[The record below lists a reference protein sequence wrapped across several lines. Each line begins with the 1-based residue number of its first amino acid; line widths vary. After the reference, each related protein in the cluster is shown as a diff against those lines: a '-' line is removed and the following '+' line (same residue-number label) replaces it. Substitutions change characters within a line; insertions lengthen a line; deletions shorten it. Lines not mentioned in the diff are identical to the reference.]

1 MTGDSP
7 SPAAPVEP
15 PPPPPPSNATA
26 PAQSYSWVAGGPGR
40 QRRNTRIAIAVVVAG
55 VIVGVAVAL
64 PVTLLGHSK
73 GPGNGTS
80 SGSSAQASSVYRDA
94 MSKMRAAAGF
104 HYVAV
109 LNGATG
115 QRTVGDA
122 TRDGGQQEITV
133 TSQFGPEHFKLML
146 TGGTVYFQ
154 GNIPAFEDELGV
166 VPSKAQGLQ
175 NAWIAVSK
183 QDGPYSSLAAGITT
197 SDQADETALQ
207 PSSSSAM
214 TSNGVSAL
222 RLQGA
227 VPPQQ
232 GAPGGTG
239 HLDVTANGHQA
250 LAYFQ
255 SLSQSGNTVTSTVTF
270 SAWGT
275 VATITAP
282 SGATAWSTLGGT
294 PPPGGYGNGG
304 FGPPSPTPSGTI

>member
-1 MTGDSP
+1 MTGVP
-7 SPAAPVEP
+7 LP
-15 PPPPPPSNATA
+15 PPPPPDAAP
-26 PAQSYSWVAGGPGR
+26 PAQSYSWVAGGPR
-40 QRRNTRIAIAVVVAG
+40 RPRRNTQIALAVVVAG
-55 VIVGVAVAL
+55 VIVGVAIAL
-64 PVTLLGHSK
+64 PVTLLGHSNST
-73 GPGNGTS
+73 GSGAP
-80 SGSSAQASSVYRDA
+80 SGSSTQASNVYRDA

-109 LNGATG
+109 LSGATG

-133 TSQFGPEHFKLML
+133 TSQFGPEHFKLVL

-154 GNIPAFEDELGV
+154 GNVAAFEDELGV
-166 VPSKAQGLQ
+166 APSKAQGLQ
-175 NAWIAVSK
+175 NTWIAVSK
-183 QDGPYSSLAAGITT
+183 QDGPYASLAAGVTT

-207 PSSSSAM
+207 PSSSTAV

-250 LAYFQ
+250 LSYYQ
-255 SLSQSGNTVTSTVTF
+255 SLTQSGTTVTSTVTF

-275 VATITAP
+275 AATLTAP
-282 SGATAWSTLGGT
+282 SGTTAWSTLGGT

-304 FGPPSPTPSGTI
+304 FGSGSQTPSGTI

>member
-15 PPPPPPSNATA
+15 PPPPPPPNASA
-26 PAQSYSWVAGGPGR
+26 PASSYSWVDGAPPR
-40 QRRNTRIAIAVVVAG
+40 QRRNTQIAIAVVVAG
-55 VIVGVAVAL
+55 VIVGVGIAL
-64 PVTLLGHSK
+64 PLTLLGHS
-73 GPGNGTS
+73 NGTGS
-80 SGSSAQASSVYRDA
+80 GTSGGSSTEASSVYRDA

-133 TSQFGPEHFKLML
+133 TSQFGTEHFTLLL

-154 GNIPAFEDELGV
+154 GNVPAFEDELGV
-166 VPSKAQGLQ
+166 APSKAQGLQ
-175 NAWIAVSK
+175 NTWIAVSK
-183 QDGPYSSLAAGITT
+183 QDGPYSTLAIGITT
-197 SDQADETALQ
+197 ADQADETALQ
-207 PSSSSAM
+207 PSSSSAV
-214 TSNGVSAL
+214 TSNGVSML

-239 HLDVTANGHQA
+239 HLDVTAKGHQA
-250 LAYFQ
+250 LSYYQ
-255 SLSQSGNTVTSTVTF
+255 SLSQSGTTLTSTVTF

-282 SGATAWSTLGGT
+282 PGTTAWSTLGGT

-304 FGPPSPTPSGTI
+304 FGPASPTPSGTI